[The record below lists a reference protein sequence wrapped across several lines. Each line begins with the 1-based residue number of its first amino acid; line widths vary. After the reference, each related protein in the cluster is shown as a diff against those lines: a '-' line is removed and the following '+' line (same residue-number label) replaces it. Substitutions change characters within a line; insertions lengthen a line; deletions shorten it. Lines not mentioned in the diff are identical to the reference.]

1 MMFDLVLKSK
11 YDGYRNK
18 KKTEKKKV
26 VKMAKIEM
34 FVSYSICF
42 RLCLDN
48 KISEIFPF
56 FFCVFGYGDR
66 IFHC

>member
-1 MMFDLVLKSK
+1 
-11 YDGYRNK
+11 
-18 KKTEKKKV
+18 
-26 VKMAKIEM
+26 M

-56 FFCVFGYGDR
+56 FFVCLGMATEYSIVE
-66 IFHC
+66 HKN